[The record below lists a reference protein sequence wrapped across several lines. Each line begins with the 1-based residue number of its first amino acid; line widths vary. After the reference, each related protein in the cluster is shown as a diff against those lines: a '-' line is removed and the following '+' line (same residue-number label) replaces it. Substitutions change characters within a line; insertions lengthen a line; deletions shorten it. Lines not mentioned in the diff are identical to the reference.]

1 MSNILVTPEQLQS
14 VSSQLTAGAA
24 SIESTL
30 AQLMAQVAPLQGEWR
45 GVAQTRFEALWQE
58 WQQSARGIHDAL
70 TGISQLTAQ
79 AAANY
84 SDTEQAIASSFSQ

>member
-1 MSNILVTPEQLQS
+1 VR
-14 VSSQLTAGAA
+14 AA
-24 SIESTL
+24 
-30 AQLMAQVAPLQGEWR
+30 
-45 GVAQTRFEALWQE
+45 
-58 WQQSARGIHDAL
+58 AL